1 MKPRSPSPYPPLL
14 LFFLGLTLSVVY
26 GLLGAALVW
35 SLRGQAEAQVFF
47 LTYTALFKTVLS
59 LGLILGTALVVF
71 YMQDVIP
78 ATIEKAFKGQLTDD
92 YYYYRRRFSSL
103 RVSLTYSGEMALVAF
118 VIFSYSEFPLS
129 RPGEVLML
137 IAVCTEYALAVYV
150 GRKLMYTACMLHSL
164 LAIPIKRN
172 LFRKRELNGI
182 NPYIHVASTLTI
194 IFLYV
199 HMISY
204 YDGPFLFSS
213 ILGRSIKIFLLFLP
227 LISTPVLLILNFYPR
242 VVLTKIYDQSI
253 DVEIARMRKAM
264 RNESITSYEKR
275 SYLLEFDKMSRE
287 QLRYSLQLALT
298 DLPIGIT
305 ILVMILQPFL
315 K

>member
-1 MKPRSPSPYPPLL
+1 VWYLRGKTEAQ
-14 LFFLGLTLSVVY
+14 LFF
-26 GLLGAALVW
+26 AA
-35 SLRGQAEAQVFF
+35 
-47 LTYTALFKTVLS
+47 YTTLFKTVLS
-59 LGLILGTALVVF
+59 LGLILSTALLVF
-71 YMQDVIP
+71 SGQDVIP
-78 ATIEKAFKGQLTDD
+78 ITIEKVFKGQLTDD

-103 RVSLTYSGEMALVAF
+103 RVSLTYSGEMVLVAF
-118 VIFSYSEFPLS
+118 VIFSYSQFPLS
-129 RPGEVLML
+129 KPGEILML
-137 IAVCTEYALAVYV
+137 IAACAEYALAVYV

-164 LAIPIKRN
+164 LAIRVKRN
-172 LFRKRELNGI
+172 LFRKRELDGI
-182 NPYIHVASTLTI
+182 NLYIHVASTLTI

-199 HMISY
+199 HMIGY
-204 YDGPFLFSS
+204 YDGPFLFGS
-213 ILGRSIKIFLLFLP
+213 IVGQSVKIFLLFLP

-253 DVEIARMRKAM
+253 DVEKARLRKAM
-264 RNESITSYEKR
+264 RNEAITPYEKR
-275 SYLLEFDKMSRE
+275 SYLMEFDKMSRE